1 MSKVID
7 ANLYW
12 FPEELFTNEEAAERF
27 LSEIP
32 VQYGITGYLKT
43 NPDTGVRQYV
53 IEKPVGSENLNY
65 VQGDY
70 VLEKQL
76 ADMDKAGISQAVLKL
91 SCQQEWMSLD
101 MCRLFNTR
109 MAEHVKASNGRMAVI
124 KGLESSE
131 RIVFR
136 GIHKMFR
143 GARPVIIEE

>member
-12 FPEELFTNEEAAERF
+12 FPEELFTDDVLAEKF

-32 VQYGITGYLKT
+32 VEYGIKGYLKT
-43 NPDTGVRQYV
+43 NADTGLRQYV

-76 ADMDKAGISQAVLKL
+76 TDMDKEMILFGEKMKL
-91 SCQQEWMSLD
+91 LNKKPRAKIYS
-101 MCRLFNTR
+101 
-109 MAEHVKASNGRMAVI
+109 
-124 KGLESSE
+124 
-131 RIVFR
+131 
-136 GIHKMFR
+136 
-143 GARPVIIEE
+143 P